1 MQWEE
6 EPHSHSLFLS
16 RNTKAPAV
24 ADDEHLGRGCKG
36 LEASGDGR
44 IELTLQGRL
53 QRTGPL
59 TSQHHSFI
67 DSFIHFPIQHPWTEV
82 PHLLAVE
89 VGQSE
94 SNLFL
99 SLVSYTDRQDR
110 HPPQTT
116 QLIIYSIFLY
126 VYKRQGGN
134 KKKKKE

>member
-67 DSFIHFPIQHPWTEV
+67 DSFIHFPIQ
-82 PHLLAVE
+82 
-89 VGQSE
+89 
-94 SNLFL
+94 
-99 SLVSYTDRQDR
+99 
-110 HPPQTT
+110 
-116 QLIIYSIFLY
+116 IFL
-126 VYKRQGGN
+126 GGLSILDTFLTLTDTATKTIN
-134 KKKKKE
+134 LIN